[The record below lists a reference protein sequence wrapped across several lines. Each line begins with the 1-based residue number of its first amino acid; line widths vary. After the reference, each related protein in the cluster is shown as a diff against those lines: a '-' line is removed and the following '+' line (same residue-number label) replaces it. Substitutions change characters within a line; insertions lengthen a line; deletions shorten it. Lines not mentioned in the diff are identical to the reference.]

1 MGSAEDVASAYGA
14 QSEQPL
20 ARPQSKLVEA
30 NQRAQKKQKV
40 STTKSVISSV
50 KKTSLYH
57 STAKRIP
64 NVDRSA
70 VSKKSGVRKKVHCLT
85 KDCKCYNRAMHK
97 YDSAKF
103 HGGVVPAFK
112 YCTLVP
118 FADDNYCE
126 DCKENTGKSHFYLAG
141 KTPPG

>member
-64 NVDRSA
+64 NVERTAGS
-70 VSKKSGVRKKVHCLT
+70 VKKTECKKYHCLIEN
-85 KDCKCYNRAMHK
+85 CNKCGNRRAEIRDLTCQKSEKIPNVKLCSLERGKEGSCMICATNKSK
-97 YDSAKF
+97 Y
-103 HGGVVPAFK
+103 
-112 YCTLVP
+112 
-118 FADDNYCE
+118 
-126 DCKENTGKSHFYLAG
+126 
-141 KTPPG
+141 